1 MKPVELILKNIGPF
15 LDERIDFSE
24 LDTLFLISGNTGA
37 GKTFIFD
44 AMTFALYGKLKG
56 NRANCVQELRSKYAE
71 DGSETF
77 VEFVFEA
84 AGK

>member
-44 AMTFALYGKLKG
+44 AMTFALYG
-56 NRANCVQELRSKYAE
+56 NQPHHSHCH
-71 DGSETF
+71 TF
-77 VEFVFEA
+77 VLRL
-84 AGK
+84 